1 MGKGRNSADPCTD
14 HSLRTGVFWLQL
26 LTYVARR
33 LLLLIP
39 VLLGVTILTFT
50 IMRAAGDPV
59 TAYLPQGERTNPDA
73 IAIIEER
80 YHLNDPTYVQYIYW
94 LKGVFEGDLGYSQI
108 SHLSV
113 WKTLMLKFPATLEL
127 SLTATLIAVFVGIR
141 AGTAAAVRANSWVD
155 QVTRVVSLIAVS
167 IPVFWL
173 GLLLLMVFYNQL
185 SWFPGPGR
193 YTASV
198 YNLNEIEQYTYL
210 LTIDTLLN
218 GRWDFFKDAV
228 MHLALPATTL
238 AFASTALIVR
248 MMRSSMLEVLG
259 AEYIRTARSKG
270 LPERVV
276 IRKHARRNA
285 LIPTVTVVGLSF
297 GGLLGGAVLTETIFT
312 WPGLGQWAAQA
323 ALNLDTAGI
332 MGFTLLT
339 ATIYVLANL
348 IVDLTYAYL
357 DPRVRLT

>member
-1 MGKGRNSADPCTD
+1 M
-14 HSLRTGVFWLQL
+14 

-39 VLLGVTILTFT
+39 VLIGVSILTFT

-59 TAYLPQGERTNPDA
+59 TAYLPRGEQTNP
-73 IAIIEER
+73 IAIERIIEK
-80 YHLNDPTYVQYIYW
+80 YHLDEPTYVQYLYW
-94 LKGVFEGDLGYSQI
+94 LKGVLEFDLGYSQVA
-108 SHLSV
+108 SDDVSD
-113 WKTLMLKFPATLEL
+113 TLLLRFPATLEL
-127 SLTATLIAVFVGIR
+127 ALTATIIAVFVGIR
-141 AGTAAAVRANSWVD
+141 AGTAAAVRVNSWLD
-155 QVTRVVSLIAVS
+155 QVTRVVSLVAVS

-185 SWFPGPGR
+185 GWSSGPMR
-193 YTASV
+193 YDV
-198 YNLNEIEQYTYL
+198 YNPDYDINELTHYTNL
-210 LTIDTLLN
+210 LLVDTLLN
-218 GRWDFFKDAV
+218 GEFAFFLNALN
-228 MHLALPATTL
+228 HLALPAITL

-270 LPERVV
+270 LPEKIV

-297 GGLLGGAVLTETIFT
+297 GGLLGGAVLTETIFI
-312 WPGLGQWAAQA
+312 WPGLGAWAAQA

>member
-1 MGKGRNSADPCTD
+1 MS
-14 HSLRTGVFWLQL
+14 WLQL
-26 LTYVARR
+26 LTYITRR
-33 LLLLIP
+33 LFLLIP

-50 IMRAAGDPV
+50 ITRAAGDPI
-59 TAYLPQGERTNPDA
+59 TAYLPGDEMIDERRVQE
-73 IAIIEER
+73 IIDKYKLDE
-80 YHLNDPTYVQYIYW
+80 PTWTQYVYW
-94 LKGVFEGDLGYSQI
+94 LKGVFEGDLGYSQM
-108 SHLSV
+108 SHLPVS
-113 WKTLMLKFPATLEL
+113 KTLALKFPATLEL
-127 SLTATLIAVFVGIR
+127 ALTATIIAVFVGIR
-141 AGTAAAVRANSWVD
+141 TGTTAAVRANSWLD
-155 QVTRVVSLIAVS
+155 QTTRVVSLVAVS

-185 SWFPGPGR
+185 QWLPGPGR
-193 YTASV
+193 YNAAAFNINDLTH
-198 YNLNEIEQYTYL
+198 YTYL
-210 LTIDTLLN
+210 LTVDTLLN
-218 GRWDFFKDAV
+218 GRFDFFVDAV
-228 MHLALPATTL
+228 KHIILPAVTL

-259 AEYIRTARSKG
+259 AEYVRTARSKG
-270 LPERVV
+270 LPEKTV

-312 WPGLGQWAAQA
+312 WPGLGAWAAQA
-323 ALNLDTAGI
+323 ATNLDTAGI

-348 IVDLTYAYL
+348 IVDIAYAYL

>member
-1 MGKGRNSADPCTD
+1 M
-14 HSLRTGVFWLQL
+14 
-26 LTYVARR
+26 TYVARR

-39 VLLGVTILTFT
+39 VLIGVSILTFI

-59 TAYLPQGERTNPDA
+59 TAYLPRGEQTNP
-73 IAIIEER
+73 IAIDRIIQQ
-80 YHLNDPTYVQYIYW
+80 YHLDEPTYVQYIYW
-94 LKGVFEGDLGYSQI
+94 LKGVLEFDLGYSQVA
-108 SHLSV
+108 SDDVSD
-113 WKTLMLKFPATLEL
+113 TLLIRFPATLEL
-127 SLTATLIAVFVGIR
+127 ALTATIIAVFVGIR
-141 AGTAAAVRANSWVD
+141 AGTAAAVRVNSWLD
-155 QVTRVVSLIAVS
+155 QVTRVVSLVAVS

-185 SWFPGPGR
+185 GWSDGPMR
-193 YTASV
+193 YAV
-198 YNLNEIEQYTYL
+198 YNPDYDINELTHYTNL
-210 LTIDTLLN
+210 LLVDTLLN
-218 GRWDFFKDAV
+218 GEFAFFLNALN
-228 MHLALPATTL
+228 HLALPAITL

-270 LPERVV
+270 LPESVV

-297 GGLLGGAVLTETIFT
+297 GGLLGGAVLTETIFI
-312 WPGLGQWAAQA
+312 WPGLGAWAAQA

>member
-1 MGKGRNSADPCTD
+1 M
-14 HSLRTGVFWLQL
+14 FWLQL

-39 VLLGVTILTFT
+39 VLIGVSILAFTIL
-50 IMRAAGDPV
+50 RAAGDPV
-59 TAYLPQGERTNPDA
+59 AAYLPQGEQTRPEA
-73 IAIIEER
+73 IERIIER
-80 YHLNDPTYVQYIYW
+80 YHLDEPVWTQYVYW
-94 LKGVFEGDLGYSQI
+94 LKGILEGDLGYSQV
-108 SHLSV
+108 SRLPV
-113 WKTLMLKFPATLEL
+113 TDTLILKFPATFEL
-127 SLTATLIAVFVGIR
+127 SLTATLIAVTVGIR
-141 AGTAAAVRANSWVD
+141 AGTAAAVKANSWLD
-155 QVTRVVSLIAVS
+155 QTTRVITLVAVS

-173 GLLLLMVFYNQL
+173 GLLLLMIFYSPSFGL
-185 SWFPGPGR
+185 EWFPGPTR
-193 YTASV
+193 YDTAQFD
-198 YNLNEIEQYTYL
+198 LNTINQYTKL
-210 LTIDTLLN
+210 LLVDTLLN
-218 GRWDFFKDAV
+218 GDWEFFKNAA
-228 MHLALPATTL
+228 MHLVLPAITL

-270 LPERVV
+270 LPEKVV

-297 GGLLGGAVLTETIFT
+297 GGLLGGAVLTETVFA

-323 ALNLDTAGI
+323 AINLDTAGV

-348 IVDLTYAYL
+348 VVDLTYAYL